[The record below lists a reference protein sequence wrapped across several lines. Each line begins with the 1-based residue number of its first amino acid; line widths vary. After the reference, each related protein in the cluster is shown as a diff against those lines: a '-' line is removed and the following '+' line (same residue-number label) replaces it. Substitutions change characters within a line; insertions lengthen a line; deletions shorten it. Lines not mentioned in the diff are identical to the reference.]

1 MLPITLEKSCRALAY
16 EFQEESVLT
25 KISADI
31 FNDTF
36 LHSIIKQVVAI
47 NC

>member
-1 MLPITLEKSCRALAY
+1 MLIITLEKYWRALEY

-31 FNDTF
+31 FNET
-36 LHSIIKQVVAI
+36 
-47 NC
+47 